1 MRLFIVDA
9 FTDTAFQGN
18 PAAVCLLESGASDRW
33 MQSVA
38 AEMRLSETAFLLG
51 NSLRWFTPAVEVS
64 LCGHATLATAHVL
77 YSTGAATGEIQF
89 ATKGGILP
97 INRSDDGLISM
108 DFPAKEVTP
117 ATVPDGLEKALG
129 AAVVG
134 VGRSQLDLVVELESE
149 EAVRSLDP
157 DITALEKVD
166 ARGII
171 VTALAA
177 SPRATTPP
185 VPGTGAH
192 PTPPETTAPHAPD
205 TTAPSASGTTARP
218 MPGTTAPRTP
228 NITFS
233 TTPGST
239 TPLATGTTA
248 ASAPRSTASP
258 VADPASAAPHAGS
271 TSAIAYDYVSRF
283 FAPRVG
289 VPEDPVTGSAHCALA
304 PFWSARLGRASL
316 VGAQL
321 SARGGLIRTTA
332 RGDRVDLAGR
342 AVTILS
348 GTFHINP

>member
-1 MRLFIVDA
+1 MYGKRPGFDWISATYSIELMRLFTVDA
-9 FTDTAFQGN
+9 FTDTAFHGN
-18 PAAVCLLESGASDRW
+18 PAAVCLLESAASDTW

-77 YSTGAATGEIQF
+77 YSTGAANGEIQF
-89 ATKGGILP
+89 ATKGGILTV
-97 INRSDDGLISM
+97 NRSTDGLISM

-129 AAVVG
+129 AAVAG
-134 VGRSQLDLVVELESE
+134 VGRSELDLLVELESE

-157 DITALEKVD
+157 DITALETVG

-171 VTALAA
+171 VTAQAA
-177 SPRATTPP
+177 VPATGSPAAPADATS
-185 VPGTGAH
+185 A
-192 PTPPETTAPHAPD
+192 APD
-205 TTAPSASGTTARP
+205 TVR
-218 MPGTTAPRTP
+218 
-228 NITFS
+228 
-233 TTPGST
+233 
-239 TPLATGTTA
+239 
-248 ASAPRSTASP
+248 
-258 VADPASAAPHAGS
+258 
-271 TSAIAYDYVSRF
+271 YDYVSRF

-304 PFWSARLGRASL
+304 PFWAARLGRASL

-321 SARGGLIRTTA
+321 SARGGLVRTTA

-342 AVTILS
+342 AVTVVS
-348 GTFHINP
+348 GELLVNP

>member
-1 MRLFIVDA
+1 MRLFTVDA

-18 PAAVCLLESGASDRW
+18 PAAVCLLESGASDTW

-89 ATKGGILP
+89 ATKSGILTV
-97 INRSDDGLISM
+97 NRSADGLISM

-117 ATVPDGLEKALG
+117 VAVPDGLEKALG
-129 AAVVG
+129 AAVAG
-134 VGRSQLDLVVELESE
+134 VGRSQLDLLVELESE

-157 DITALEKVD
+157 DIAALEAID

-177 SPRATTPP
+177 RRASSGGPTDAVPSSSDSSPDADPSSSNP
-185 VPGTGAH
+185 
-192 PTPPETTAPHAPD
+192 PHA
-205 TTAPSASGTTARP
+205 TGLSHAASYSSASHSAPSPSDPSHSGL
-218 MPGTTAPRTP
+218 
-228 NITFS
+228 S
-233 TTPGST
+233 HS
-239 TPLATGTTA
+239 
-248 ASAPRSTASP
+248 
-258 VADPASAAPHAGS
+258 DPSHSGLS
-271 TSAIAYDYVSRF
+271 HSGLSYDYVSRF

-304 PFWSARLGRASL
+304 PFWSARLDRASL

-321 SARGGLIRTTA
+321 SARGGLVRTTA

-342 AVTILS
+342 AVTVLS
-348 GTFHINP
+348 GTLHVNP

>member
-1 MRLFIVDA
+1 MRLFTVDA
-9 FTDTAFQGN
+9 FTDTAFHGN
-18 PAAVCLLESGASDRW
+18 PAAVCLLESAASDTW

-77 YSTGAATGEIQF
+77 YSTGAANGEIQF
-89 ATKGGILP
+89 ATKGGILTV
-97 INRSDDGLISM
+97 NRSTDGLISM

-129 AAVVG
+129 AAVAG
-134 VGRSQLDLVVELESE
+134 VGRSELDLLVELESE

-157 DITALEKVD
+157 DITALETVD

-171 VTALAA
+171 VTAQATVPATGSPAA
-177 SPRATTPP
+177 PADATS
-185 VPGTGAH
+185 A
-192 PTPPETTAPHAPD
+192 APD
-205 TTAPSASGTTARP
+205 TVR
-218 MPGTTAPRTP
+218 
-228 NITFS
+228 
-233 TTPGST
+233 
-239 TPLATGTTA
+239 
-248 ASAPRSTASP
+248 
-258 VADPASAAPHAGS
+258 
-271 TSAIAYDYVSRF
+271 YDYVSRF

-304 PFWSARLGRASL
+304 PFWAARLGRASL

-321 SARGGLIRTTA
+321 SARGGLVRTTA

-342 AVTILS
+342 AVTVVS
-348 GTFHINP
+348 GELLVNP